1 MFGNINHAPITLAM
15 FLKSLTLAG
24 LLAAALG
31 CAAGEAPHLPP
42 GQTNTAGAGMGGTAA
57 GGMGGAG
64 MAGTAAVP
72 PDDGGAA
79 GTGGALPD
87 QDADPTG
94 VAGASPDDAGAAGA
108 AGTMA
113 DAAPAESGAAAGTNG
128 TKPTDGGVEAAP
140 APPSVVFYEAEDGR
154 ISGNGKRVTCTGC
167 SGGKRVS
174 LGGDAQVTISG
185 VEVKNAGTHV
195 LVVRYTNGD
204 TEDRSIYVGV
214 NGSASQSFWWT
225 FKPTGGWDKVSSMA
239 LTLAGWRAGANNTVN
254 LFIDTELDPPDIDR
268 IEMLPDPTVAGTN
281 YCDRSHWEATASVT
295 AGDGSGPM
303 GAIDGDLKT
312 RWANN
317 HNQDGSDWY
326 QLDLGGLVKLAS
338 ITLDN
343 TQAYPNDYPGKY
355 AVYGSV
361 DGLTFDSAPFD
372 TGDGTANKTV
382 MQFKERSVRAV
393 KIFQTGYARSSH
405 WWQIGELQ
413 VGCRM

>member
-1 MFGNINHAPITLAM
+1 MFQNIRTATHHLAM
-15 FLKSLTLAG
+15 FRKSLILAG
-24 LLAAALG
+24 LLAAAVG
-31 CAAGEAPHLPP
+31 CAAGESPRLPP
-42 GQTNTAGAGMGGTAA
+42 SQANTAGAGTGGTLEAGAA
-57 GGMGGAG
+57 GGPGG
-64 MAGTAAVP
+64 TSPVD

-79 GTGGALPD
+79 GAAGTGPE

-94 VAGASPDDAGAAGA
+94 MADAPADAGAAGA
-108 AGTMA
+108 TIDASTQEVGASAGTIGTTSSSDGGV
-113 DAAPAESGAAAGTNG
+113 DAAPA
-128 TKPTDGGVEAAP
+128 PTA
-140 APPSVVFYEAEDGR
+140 VFYEAEDGR
-154 ISGNGKRVTCTGC
+154 ISGNGKRVICAGC

-174 LGGDAQVTISG
+174 LGPDAELTISG

-204 TEDRSIYVGV
+204 TKDRSIYVGI
-214 NGSASQSFWWT
+214 NGSASQAFWWT

-239 LTLAGWRAGANNTVN
+239 LTLSGWRSGANNTVN

-268 IEMLPDPTVAGTN
+268 IEMLTDPSVTGTN
-281 YCDRSHWEATASVT
+281 FCDRSHWEATASVT

-312 RWANN
+312 RWGSN
-317 HNQDGSDWY
+317 HPQDGSDWF
-326 QLDLGGLVKLAS
+326 QVDFGGLVKLSS

-372 TGDGTANKTV
+372 TGDGTPNKTL

-393 KIFQTGYARSSH
+393 KIFEIGSARSPR